1 MRWWSLKQQYADKY
15 RKLGLKIAYYR
26 KLRGY
31 TQEQL
36 AEKLNMNPAYIGHVE
51 APNIDKAISMDTLFG
66 IAEVL
71 SISASKLLD
80 FEGDDWYGI
89 PSALNDIKER
99 YRRKP
104 IRETDGFSYGLFCMK
119 FVLK

>member
-1 MRWWSLKQQYADKY
+1 MKQQYADKY

-80 FEGDDWYGI
+80 FEGDD
-89 PSALNDIKER
+89 
-99 YRRKP
+99 
-104 IRETDGFSYGLFCMK
+104 
-119 FVLK
+119 